1 MTIKFIEL
9 FKVNFLLTLT
19 FEFNMLFKK
28 NFRTETEFK
37 VVASQKIRLIAKF
50 INLLK
55 KKLSYFIKLFL

>member
-28 NFRTETEFK
+28 TFQTETENK
-37 VVASQKIRLIAKF
+37 VIASQKIRLIAKLT
-50 INLLK
+50 NLLIK
-55 KKLSYFIKLFL
+55 KKIVFL